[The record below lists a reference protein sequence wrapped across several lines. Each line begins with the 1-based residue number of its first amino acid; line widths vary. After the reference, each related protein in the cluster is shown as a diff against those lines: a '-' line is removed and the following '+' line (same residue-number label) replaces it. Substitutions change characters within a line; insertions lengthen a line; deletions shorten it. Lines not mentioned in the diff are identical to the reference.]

1 MVQRT
6 SAYLLPRFTNY
17 EHFATQALTFS
28 LYLYVI
34 IILELLEHQLYP
46 LVYFPLTLQCVL
58 PKNKDIVLH
67 HHTRARWVCVRG
79 WGTGYKHGP

>member
-17 EHFATQALTFS
+17 EHFATHALTFS

-34 IILELLEHQLYP
+34 IILELLEHQLRP
-46 LVYFPLTLQCVL
+46 LVYFP
-58 PKNKDIVLH
+58 PNPS
-67 HHTRARWVCVRG
+67 VC
-79 WGTGYKHGP
+79 TS